1 MMTAVGHLETHGYV
15 SILHN
20 SAGEQYIL
28 LKPELLVNIAASI
41 MLLADKNL
49 KELGAVSETDLLGGK
64 IPFDELKGLEKSEGQ
79 ILLDAA
85 ILRFLE
91 HSICFRE
98 TLGSDTLLIFPSLIK
113 QKRPLDDKFE
123 YLDDVSYI
131 VRGRVENIYASL
143 VVLLGYT
150 SMFMRINQW
159 QNQAQYEMGISE
171 ICGFRLIEDR
181 EGELELVLYYS
192 SAMPDYGRSLFKGLF
207 EKFIYQRDVEITR
220 VPPVFCP
227 NKHRIERATVLKRV
241 RDGKDFAFCDECG
254 EKTILPELEKP
265 QMLGAKVGRDV
276 QREESLAKLRSLYET
291 HLTRIKS
298 FRRDRT
304 APRCYISHVD
314 SDQAWSDTLIHD
326 LRDAGVLVLEDK
338 SLLKEND
345 FILQICSPSYRNEWN
360 ASIGHAG
367 EDADVVRAHL
377 KTQKVIPL
385 LREGNAGDIPHESGG
400 CKGVDF
406 RDSTAFV
413 VDLFELALG
422 LYAIP
427 LNHPAFKPLHNEL
440 LSRWGQDFKNR
451 IESEKRVFISY
462 AWGEEREPIVN
473 ELDREFKNR
482 GVIITR
488 DKRDLGFKGSIKG
501 FMQSI
506 GEGKAVVLV
515 ISEKYLKSPNCCFEL
530 VEIANRGHFKD
541 RIFPIVLDDAKIYDP
556 VDRARYVMHWEQ
568 KKDQLENVMKQVSAA
583 NMDGFR
589 EDIDLYTEI
598 RALLPKLMD
607 VLKDMNTLTPDL
619 HRQSGFSEIFD
630 AVMAKLEE

>member
-1 MMTAVGHLETHGYV
+1 M
-15 SILHN
+15 
-20 SAGEQYIL
+20 
-28 LKPELLVNIAASI
+28 
-41 MLLADKNL
+41 
-49 KELGAVSETDLLGGK
+49 
-64 IPFDELKGLEKSEGQ
+64 
-79 ILLDAA
+79 
-85 ILRFLE
+85 
-91 HSICFRE
+91 
-98 TLGSDTLLIFPSLIK
+98 
-113 QKRPLDDKFE
+113 
-123 YLDDVSYI
+123 
-131 VRGRVENIYASL
+131 
-143 VVLLGYT
+143 
-150 SMFMRINQW
+150 
-159 QNQAQYEMGISE
+159 
-171 ICGFRLIEDR
+171 
-181 EGELELVLYYS
+181 
-192 SAMPDYGRSLFKGLF
+192 
-207 EKFIYQRDVEITR
+207 
-220 VPPVFCP
+220 
-227 NKHRIERATVLKRV
+227 
-241 RDGKDFAFCDECG
+241 
-254 EKTILPELEKP
+254 
-265 QMLGAKVGRDV
+265 
-276 QREESLAKLRSLYET
+276 
-291 HLTRIKS
+291 
-298 FRRDRT
+298 
-304 APRCYISHVD
+304 
-314 SDQAWSDTLIHD
+314 
-326 LRDAGVLVLEDK
+326 LEDK
-338 SLLKEND
+338 GLLKEND

-406 RDSTAFV
+406 RDNTAFV
-413 VDLFELALG
+413 VHLFELALG

-462 AWGEEREPIVN
+462 TWGEEREPIVN

-556 VDRARYVMHWEQ
+556 VDRARYVMHWER
-568 KKDQLENVMKQVSAA
+568 KKDQLEDVMKQVSAA